1 MLLAEQL
8 LGTWRIEDC
17 ADEHAGSLAV
27 EGGQLQLK
35 LFIDGA
41 ISRGQEWHHPTL
53 EALEPGAQPLCIG
66 QTRRAGTVTL
76 LRCARSHL
84 HVLHG
89 RPDGRALLE
98 VSLWVGEAWV
108 GFDRVDPAGGY
119 TELFFAA
126 SGLHNI
132 LANARL
138 KHEFLSETAPDDSLG
153 HQLREATQ
161 ADEAYLVY
169 HSRSPKAEINYRGK
183 QFEILFSTSISES
196 HSSHTGIDIR
206 SQDTIHVR
214 ASSASTEELLAVK
227 FEIEQF
233 LSILCVG
240 KFATQN
246 VTARRSDF
254 DLGAKLLWR
263 LGQDEDVETVERMPH
278 QVLATLGQRPELT
291 EAVVKRWFAATEQ
304 RRLARWLV
312 YDTFRERIFSNP
324 KFLAIAQAWEI
335 IGREISSHLSHD
347 KSLFAKACDEAGQA
361 LERYL
366 GQATA
371 YRLKGMLKSNN
382 RPSFR
387 TLVEECLKVA
397 PPYAVSLLCGD
408 AAKFSRIV
416 AKTRNALTHL
426 QADNDD
432 NFDLNRASRLSLYLT
447 YKLTV
452 LFCILEAQWLKLP
465 LDNLATMLANND
477 MAIGA
482 QRPLPD

>member
-1 MLLAEQL
+1 M
-8 LGTWRIEDC
+8 WRRWSEC
-17 ADEHAGSLAV
+17 H
-27 EGGQLQLK
+27 
-35 LFIDGA
+35 
-41 ISRGQEWHHPTL
+41 
-53 EALEPGAQPLCIG
+53 
-66 QTRRAGTVTL
+66 TR
-76 LRCARSHL
+76 
-84 HVLHG
+84 
-89 RPDGRALLE
+89 
-98 VSLWVGEAWV
+98 
-108 GFDRVDPAGGY
+108 
-119 TELFFAA
+119 
-126 SGLHNI
+126 
-132 LANARL
+132 
-138 KHEFLSETAPDDSLG
+138 
-153 HQLREATQ
+153 
-161 ADEAYLVY
+161 
-169 HSRSPKAEINYRGK
+169 
-183 QFEILFSTSISES
+183 FS
-196 HSSHTGIDIR
+196 
-206 SQDTIHVR
+206 
-214 ASSASTEELLAVK
+214 
-227 FEIEQF
+227 
-233 LSILCVG
+233 
-240 KFATQN
+240 
-246 VTARRSDF
+246 RRSDNAPS
-254 DLGAKLLWR
+254 L
-263 LGQDEDVETVERMPH
+263 
-278 QVLATLGQRPELT
+278 QRPWSN
-291 EAVVKRWFAATEQ
+291 AGS
-304 RRLARWLV
+304 RRPNNGDSRAGLCTIPFV
-312 YDTFRERIFSNP
+312 REYFPILR
-324 KFLAIAQAWEI
+324 FLAIAQAWEI